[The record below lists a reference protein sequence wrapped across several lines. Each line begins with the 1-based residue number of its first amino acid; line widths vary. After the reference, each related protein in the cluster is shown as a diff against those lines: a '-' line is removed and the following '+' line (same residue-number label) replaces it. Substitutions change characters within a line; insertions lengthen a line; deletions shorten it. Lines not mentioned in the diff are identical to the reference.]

1 MEFSN
6 KIKGYKKAK
15 GVLEDYLKVEEEKT
29 AIQQEIE
36 KGVQRIMHSFGLVGY
51 DIWFMPEQIKISVTQ
66 SKPSKLNGNIIRVL
80 DDYLGAYGVIT
91 PNDFQSVYILYDK
104 DCVSLDQT
112 TF

>member
-29 AIQQEIE
+29 AIQQEVE
-36 KGVQRIMHSFGLVGY
+36 KGIQRIMHSFGILDY
-51 DIWFMPEQIKISVTQ
+51 DVWFMPEQIKINVAQ
-66 SKPSKLNGNIIRVL
+66 SKPFKLNGNVIGVL
-80 DDYLGAYGVIT
+80 DDYLGAYGIIA
-91 PNDFQSVYILYDK
+91 PYDLQSVYILYDK
-104 DCVSLDQT
+104 DCVSLKQT